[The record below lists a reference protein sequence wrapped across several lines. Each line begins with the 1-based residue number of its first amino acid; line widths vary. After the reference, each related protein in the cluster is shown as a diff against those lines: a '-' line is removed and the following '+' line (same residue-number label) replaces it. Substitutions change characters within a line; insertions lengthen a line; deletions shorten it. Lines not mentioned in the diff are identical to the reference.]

1 MAAPTGDQ
9 RGQPSGIRDLS
20 RSLRVAIAFSS
31 VVALLLVI
39 VLTYAVR
46 HVLSEARH
54 TLALFVAAGISA
66 ILLAPLVDLLQRWM
80 RRVIAV
86 GLAVVLLIGV
96 FSLVAW
102 GVLGDIN
109 HQIDRLQD
117 AAPKA
122 AAQIEQSQRF
132 GKAAREFRLEE
143 RVTEAVDSMSQNT
156 TQQAQKAARRVATY
170 TVGGILM
177 LFLLSW
183 GPRMGQ
189 GALAQIS
196 DETRRTRLDEIGVAA
211 IRNGRNYLLVA
222 IGQGFLVGLV
232 TWLVCRFADVPA
244 PAPLGLIIGMTS
256 LMPYLGIVLGSIPA
270 LLLTAGFRSFAAAG
284 VLLAVFVAMQI
295 AQIVVQ
301 RRLRGRVMY
310 VGPALITVVF
320 LLGYD
325 VYGIGGALFGTAIGV
340 FVMALAGAVG
350 TDDPEAEALDAD
362 VTVAQA
368 ATP

>member
-9 RGQPSGIRDLS
+9 RSQPSSIRDLS
-20 RSLRVAIAFSS
+20 RSLRVAVAFSS
-31 VVALLLVI
+31 VLALLLVI

-46 HVLSEARH
+46 SVLSEARH

-66 ILLAPLVDLLQRWM
+66 ILLAPLVELLQRWM
-80 RRVIAV
+80 RRVVAV

-96 FSLVAW
+96 FGLVAW

-109 HQIDRLQD
+109 LQIDRLQE

-143 RVTEAVDSMSQNT
+143 RVTEAVNSLSQNT

-196 DETRRTRLDEIGVAA
+196 DERRRTRLDEIGVAA
-211 IRNGRNYLLVA
+211 IRNGRNYLLIA
-222 IGQGFLVGLV
+222 IGQGFLVGFV
-232 TWLVCRFADVPA
+232 TWLVCRLANVPA
-244 PAPLGLIIGMTS
+244 PAPLGLIVGMTS

-270 LLLTAGFRSFAAAG
+270 LLLTAGFRSFAVAG

-295 AQIVVQ
+295 GQIVVQ

-310 VGPALITVVF
+310 VGPALISVVF

-340 FVMALAGAVG
+340 FVMALAGAIG
-350 TDDPEAEALDAD
+350 TDDPEEDA
-362 VTVAQA
+362 VVAQA
-368 ATP
+368 ATS

>member
-9 RGQPSGIRDLS
+9 RSQPSSIRDLS
-20 RSLRVAIAFSS
+20 RSLRVAVAFSS

-46 HVLSEARH
+46 SVLSEARH

-66 ILLAPLVDLLQRWM
+66 ILLAPLVELLQRWM
-80 RRVIAV
+80 RRVVAV

-96 FSLVAW
+96 FGLVAW

-109 HQIDRLQD
+109 LQIDRLQE

-143 RVTEAVDSMSQNT
+143 RVTEAVDSLSQNT

-196 DETRRTRLDEIGVAA
+196 DERRRTRLDEIGVAA
-211 IRNGRNYLLVA
+211 IRNGRNYLLIA
-222 IGQGFLVGLV
+222 IGQGFLVGFV
-232 TWLVCRFADVPA
+232 TWLVCR
-244 PAPLGLIIGMTS
+244 
-256 LMPYLGIVLGSIPA
+256 
-270 LLLTAGFRSFAAAG
+270 
-284 VLLAVFVAMQI
+284 LAK
-295 AQIVVQ
+295 
-301 RRLRGRVMY
+301 
-310 VGPALITVVF
+310 
-320 LLGYD
+320 
-325 VYGIGGALFGTAIGV
+325 
-340 FVMALAGAVG
+340 
-350 TDDPEAEALDAD
+350 
-362 VTVAQA
+362 
-368 ATP
+368 